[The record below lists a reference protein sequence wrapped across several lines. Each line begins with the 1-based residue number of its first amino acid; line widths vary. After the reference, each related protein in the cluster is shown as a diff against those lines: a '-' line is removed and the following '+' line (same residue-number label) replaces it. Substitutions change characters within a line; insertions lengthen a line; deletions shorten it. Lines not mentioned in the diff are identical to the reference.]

1 MDKRGDDIVSRRR
14 WVGAVSASIA
24 AAAIGRAVG
33 ENVAAGEA
41 ISDSSSSEA
50 SAGTRT
56 YNVRQFG
63 AKGDGATLDT
73 KAIQAAIDACANDQG
88 GTVLVPAG
96 VFLIGPVELKT
107 NVTLRICA
115 GGKLLGT
122 ADGKQY
128 HPVSAIPLSGDST
141 LNDGNYALL
150 YAVEALNVTIEGPG
164 TLDGNGDQFRA
175 RKRGSLPPSG
185 LGGLHRPY
193 SMLFYRCRNLRI
205 RDIEVVDSAYHA
217 IRVIQSTYIRAE
229 NIHIHSRVN
238 GNNDGFHFIS
248 AQHVN
253 VSNCNVESQDD
264 ACALFGSC
272 QYVTITNCSFS
283 TRWSVFRFGGGDVKN
298 IAVSNCIIYVCY
310 GCPIKIH
317 CTPGCT
323 FENMSFSNLVMEDV
337 TGPISIG
344 VGPPP
349 RKRPTTGP
357 STAPAPSPEDEQ
369 RSKLPA
375 ICRCISFNNIR
386 ATVPSAPPQLP
397 DAAVTSTYR
406 GGEIRSTIA
415 LNCIGENRLE
425 DISLND
431 VHIVYGGGG
440 TAKDAERG
448 EIPAF
453 AGEYFEL
460 GTLPAYGLYARNVH
474 GLNLRDVRFEVGDA
488 DLRPAL
494 VLDRVNDAAIS
505 GLSVQGNPDA
515 ESALRFIDSTD
526 TLLSGPR
533 LLTPAAV
540 FLRVEGDKS
549 ESITVDG
556 GDVTK
561 ATQALAFASGA
572 EEKAVRMRG

>member
-1 MDKRGDDIVSRRR
+1 
-14 WVGAVSASIA
+14 
-24 AAAIGRAVG
+24 
-33 ENVAAGEA
+33 
-41 ISDSSSSEA
+41 
-50 SAGTRT
+50 
-56 YNVRQFG
+56 
-63 AKGDGATLDT
+63 
-73 KAIQAAIDACANDQG
+73 
-88 GTVLVPAG
+88 
-96 VFLIGPVELKT
+96 
-107 NVTLRICA
+107 
-115 GGKLLGT
+115 
-122 ADGKQY
+122 
-128 HPVSAIPLSGDST
+128 
-141 LNDGNYALL
+141 
-150 YAVEALNVTIEGPG
+150 
-164 TLDGNGDQFRA
+164 
-175 RKRGSLPPSG
+175 
-185 LGGLHRPY
+185 
-193 SMLFYRCRNLRI
+193 
-205 RDIEVVDSAYHA
+205 VDSAYHA
-217 IRVIQSTYIRAE
+217 IRVIQSTYVRAE

-272 QYVTITNCSFS
+272 QYVTVNNCSFS
-283 TRWSVFRFGGGDVKN
+283 TRWSVFRFGGGQVKN

-310 GCPIKIH
+310 GCPIKIR
-317 CTPGCT
+317 CGPGST
-323 FENMSFSNLVMEDV
+323 YENMSFSNLVMQDV

-344 VGPPP
+344 VGPSKP
-349 RKRPTTGP
+349 RQRSATEPA
-357 STAPAPSPEDEQ
+357 TAPSSETEALG
-369 RSKLPA
+369 KLPA
-375 ICRCISFNNIR
+375 VVRCVSFNNIR
-386 ATVPSAPPQLP
+386 ATVPSTPPQLP

-415 LNCIGENRLE
+415 LNCIGNNRLE

-440 TAKDAERG
+440 TADEAARR
-448 EIPAF
+448 EIPPY

-474 GLNLRDVRFEVGDA
+474 GLTLRDVRFEVGEA
-488 DLRPAL
+488 DLRPA
-494 VLDRVNDAAIS
+494 VVFDRVNDAAIS

-515 ESALRFIDSTD
+515 ESAMRLIDSTE
-526 TLLSGPR
+526 TLLTGAR

-572 EEKAVRMRG
+572 EEKAVRMRA